1 MRLRPPPAA
10 AHALRPAC
18 PPPLAA
24 PAGGGA
30 ASSAASAFGAPSAFG
45 VAASPSNP
53 FGEWRP
59 GWVHGCTWAPRLW
72 WAAAVRWEDGLLHS
86 RLVSGSAHTRVV
98 SLPQALIAACLHWL
112 QARLPS
118 RRRPAGLGLGLLL
131 RRPHTPLAAGVGAA
145 AGLGWASVPLLSRAA
160 AAGVGLG
167 ALAAGRPRSQRHRA
181 ALGVVGSASLP
192 ALGLRSLAAR
202 RLRRAAAARPTCG
215 RPASRRLAVQSERV
229 QAGQHIWQ
237 GSTPREQMGPRFVHT
252 TTCSYITD
260 LA

>member
-131 RRPHTPLAAGVGAA
+131 RRPHTPLAAGVG
-145 AGLGWASVPLLSRAA
+145 
-160 AAGVGLG
+160 LG